1 MNKTFTALFA
11 AIISSSALVA
21 SAINQFAI
29 TAGGTYDWNANTNWT
44 EGVYPNGV
52 DAVAS
57 CYFDF
62 EGWQTYNLNETITL
76 GTLYYGDEYNF
87 QGQNFCAGVNA
98 ETGEPGLL
106 VMKSSNGPALIK
118 KGNAAGG
125 PGEAFDVRF
134 ETPIRLDSD
143 LLFSNSNIEGAFPTL
158 FKGTISGTGR
168 FIKIQ
173 LGNVYFGEYD
183 GSPNTY
189 TGETVLSNGLFVVN
203 KSHNV
208 IAIPGDVRIAGGQMQ
223 LTRNNNVADSCVVTL
238 ENNGFFNVQWNL
250 ETIRGIQGESSECR
264 VEVTSGNL
272 TLVDDTDRVFAG
284 KLTGNDSR
292 GTITK
297 KGAGLW
303 TLSGD
308 VSYAGKLAVAGTGGI
323 LADTV
328 LSNAMVSVSGGGIF
342 GGSGVVSQQV
352 TCTTGVLAPGSKGTD
367 GTLELAGGITVSE
380 SVAYTWKLGELSEET
395 GYGKLL
401 LSGGASGLGAE
412 VAMTLDFSGLDEAD
426 RPTLGT
432 SAGFWRKPHVWTI
445 FDCTGDATCEPFA
458 LTLTNPSGWGSDG
471 RGVFRVTAG
480 TGSSLKL
487 EYTPPQFGMVVNI
500 K

>member
-11 AIISSSALVA
+11 AIVSSSALVA

-62 EGWQTYNLNETITL
+62 EGSQTYNLNETITL
-76 GTLYYGDEYNF
+76 GTLYCGDAYNF
-87 QGQNFCAGVNA
+87 QSQKFCAGVNA

-106 VMKSSNGPALIK
+106 VMKSTNGPALIK

-125 PGEAFDVRF
+125 GGWALDVRF

-143 LLFSNSNIEGAFPTL
+143 LLFSNSDIGAAYPTW
-158 FKGTISGTGR
+158 FKGSISGTGR
-168 FIKIQ
+168 FIKFQ
-173 LGNVYFGEYD
+173 QGNIYFGEYD

-203 KSHNV
+203 KGNNV
-208 IAIPGDVRIAGGQMQ
+208 IAIPGDVRIAGGEMR
-223 LTRNNNVADSCVVTL
+223 LTRENNVADSCVVTM
-238 ENNGFFNVQWNL
+238 ENNGFFNVQFNP
-250 ETIRGIQGESSECR
+250 ETIRGIQGESSESR

-352 TCTTGVLAPGSKGTD
+352 TCATGVLAPGSKGTG
-367 GTLELAGGITVSE
+367 GTLELAGGIAVSG
-380 SVAYTWKLGELSEET
+380 SVGYTWKLGALSET
-395 GYGKLL
+395 QGFGRLL
-401 LSGGASGLGAE
+401 LSGGTSVIGADR
-412 VAMTLDFSGLDEAD
+412 VVTLDFSGLAAED
-426 RPTLGT
+426 RPD
-432 SAGFWRKPHVWTI
+432 AENPVKFWRQNHSWTI
-445 FDCTGDATCEPFA
+445 FELAGEATCEGAFA
-458 LTLTNPSGWGSDG
+458 SLSNGTGWGARGKGVFTLVPGENDSLVLNYTAPVTGLTLIV
-471 RGVFRVTAG
+471 R
-480 TGSSLKL
+480 
-487 EYTPPQFGMVVNI
+487 
-500 K
+500 